1 MFIKTRF
8 LYIILDIAC
17 IDVFADNDIVS
28 TDVYIFTRLL
38 NFTSVK
44 PAKPNQQ
51 NQTKPIKLFSTYF
64 VLIFTT
70 NNNFVPCAILE
81 KTVTLPA

>member
-1 MFIKTRF
+1 MWSMIIIERYWEIYLLLYQCKLSENKTKYDQIIKE
-8 LYIILDIAC
+8 
-17 IDVFADNDIVS
+17 N
-28 TDVYIFTRLL
+28 
-38 NFTSVK
+38 TSVK

-70 NNNFVPCAILE
+70 NNNFVLCAILE
-81 KTVTLPA
+81 KTVTLPP